1 MKQQEGYFSEQDQ
14 SIYYQY
20 WLPESPPRAILLVIH
35 GGNEHSGRY
44 QHLAKFFTERGY
56 AVYGLDLVG
65 HGKSSG
71 TRSFAKDMPAFIDP
85 ILTYLNMI
93 KKWQPGLP
101 VYLMGHSMGGLIG
114 ANFLIDHQDLVQGA
128 VLSGSL
134 TLIPEYVSEFT
145 IKIGKFLS
153 SILPKMRLLAL
164 DSEGLSRDKAV
175 VQAYRDD
182 PLVYN
187 GKLTA
192 RISNVMNDG
201 IDRINANGS
210 KISLPILLLHGS
222 DDSLC
227 NPECSIYLHNLI
239 SSEQNQLIIYD
250 GFFHEVYNE
259 PEQETVFND
268 VLNWLDG
275 LSGSS
280 R

>member
-35 GGNEHSGRY
+35 GVNEHSGRY

-56 AVYGLDLVG
+56 AAYGLDLIG

-71 TRSFAKDMPAFIDP
+71 TRSFAKDLPAFIDP
-85 ILTYLNMI
+85 ILNYLNMI
-93 KKWQPGLP
+93 KEWQPGLP
-101 VYLMGHSMGGLIG
+101 VYLVGHSMGGLIG
-114 ANFLIDHQDLVQGA
+114 ANILIDHQDIVQGA
-128 VLSGSL
+128 VLSGPL

-145 IKIGKFLS
+145 IKTGKFLS
-153 SILPKMRLLAL
+153 SIMPKMRLLAL

-187 GKLTA
+187 GKMTA

-201 IDRINANGS
+201 IARITADGS
-210 KISLPILLLHGS
+210 KIRLPILLLHGS

-227 NPECSIYLHNLI
+227 DPECSIYLHNLI
-239 SSEQNQLIIYD
+239 SSDQNQLIIYD

-275 LSGSS
+275 LSG
-280 R
+280 

>member
-1 MKQQEGYFSEQDQ
+1 
-14 SIYYQY
+14 
-20 WLPESPPRAILLVIH
+20 
-35 GGNEHSGRY
+35 
-44 QHLAKFFTERGY
+44 
-56 AVYGLDLVG
+56 
-65 HGKSSG
+65 
-71 TRSFAKDMPAFIDP
+71 
-85 ILTYLNMI
+85 MI
-93 KKWQPGLP
+93 KKWQHGLP
-101 VYLMGHSMGGLIG
+101 VYLIGHSMGGLIG

-164 DSEGLSRDKAV
+164 DSEGISRDKAV
-175 VQAYRDD
+175 VQAYKDD

-187 GKLTA
+187 GKMTA

-201 IDRINANGS
+201 IARIAADGS
-210 KISLPILLLHGS
+210 KISLPVLLLHGS

-227 NPECSIYLHNLI
+227 DPECSIYLHNLI

-275 LSGSS
+275 LSG
-280 R
+280 